1 MEEQTLALRIFCA
14 YASEDQALFRKLEQV
29 LGIYR
34 HQELVSLWH
43 HGELLPGSEWDS
55 EIRQQLHAADIILL
69 LISPAFLDSEYS
81 WNKEIQWAM
90 TRHTIGDAHV
100 VPIILKS
107 TPGWDETLL
116 GQLQALPADKKPITS
131 WKKRDEAFADVVKGL
146 RKVIEYAQR
155 EERYPVEE
163 YMLEYKSFA
172 YQLDN
177 TPAEEVAKHRIEQWI
192 GAIAQRGTLQRIM
205 ERDRQAEWIFIDQQ
219 QDCYITAQWS
229 ESTKHPFT
237 DDFRAAMAISLTSRY
252 ASLLDQLIGDGQ
264 LPYSSLQWTL
274 QDDLNVPALIQQ
286 IHEQSGRNFNSIS
299 RVPIYHVEYVLRRGT
314 QSFEEDESVRIAFS
328 SRGPAHPRNPPPHP
342 RVCLTLDPYSSRRGF
357 YHAHLLLS
365 IRKLLAALC
374 GELPYKDFW
383 QLIDK
388 ACTP

>member
-237 DDFRAAMAISLTSRY
+237 DDFRAAI
-252 ASLLDQLIGDGQ
+252 
-264 LPYSSLQWTL
+264 P
-274 QDDLNVPALIQQ
+274 
-286 IHEQSGRNFNSIS
+286 HFNG
-299 RVPIYHVEYVLRRGT
+299 L
-314 QSFEEDESVRIAFS
+314 
-328 SRGPAHPRNPPPHP
+328 
-342 RVCLTLDPYSSRRGF
+342 
-357 YHAHLLLS
+357 
-365 IRKLLAALC
+365 
-374 GELPYKDFW
+374 YKM
-383 QLIDK
+383 
-388 ACTP
+388 T